1 MKDKFLLMLTML
13 VSLLFAAPLLA
24 GPVLVIDAASQKL
37 TAAKGVLVDGQS
49 YDVEFLDGTCQ
60 LLFSGCDE
68 VSDFIFGND
77 INKNRLA
84 STALMEQV
92 FRDIPALGRFDSFPE
107 LTEGCSDVTE
117 CSVLTPMYVN
127 GSTVIAHSFIN
138 YVVDSFDDEILD
150 QTFLAPALHLNQFPA
165 FTWAVW
171 RPASTVPAPA
181 VVWLWLPAMLLLLLR
196 RR

>member
-1 MKDKFLLMLTML
+1 MKDMIRTVLTML
-13 VSLLFAAPLLA
+13 VYLLFSAPLLA
-24 GPVLVIDAASQKL
+24 GPLLVIDATSQKL
-37 TAAKGVLVDGQS
+37 TAAKGVLVAGLS

-60 LLFSGCDE
+60 LLFAGCDE
-68 VSDFIFGND
+68 ASDFIFGND
-77 INKNRLA
+77 LNQHRLA

-117 CSVLTPMYVN
+117 CSVLTPMYLN
-127 GSTVIAHSFIN
+127 GNTVVAHAFIN

-150 QTFLAPALHLNQFPA
+150 QTYLAATQGLEQFPA

-181 VVWLWLPAMLLLLLR
+181 VFWLGLAAMLFWR

>member
-1 MKDKFLLMLTML
+1 MMKDIIRIVLSML
-13 VSLLFAAPLLA
+13 VSLLFSAPLLA
-24 GPVLVIDAASQKL
+24 GPLLVIDAASQKL
-37 TAAKGVLVDGQS
+37 IAAKGVVVAGLS

-60 LLFSGCDE
+60 LLFAGCDE
-68 VSDFIFGND
+68 ASDFIFGND
-77 INKNRLA
+77 LNQHRLA

-127 GSTVIAHSFIN
+127 GSTVVAHSFMN

-150 QTFLAPALHLNQFPA
+150 QTYLAATLGLEQFPS

-181 VVWLWLPAMLLLLLR
+181 VFWLGFAALLFWR

>member
-1 MKDKFLLMLTML
+1 MMKDIIRIVLSML
-13 VSLLFAAPLLA
+13 VSLLFSAPLLA
-24 GPVLVIDAASQKL
+24 GPLLVIDATSQKL
-37 TAAKGVLVDGQS
+37 TAAKGVLVAGLS

-60 LLFSGCDE
+60 LLFAGCDE
-68 VSDFIFGND
+68 ASDFIFGND
-77 INKNRLA
+77 LNQHRLA
-84 STALMEQV
+84 STALMAQV

-107 LTEGCSDVTE
+107 LTGGCSDVTE

-127 GSTVIAHSFIN
+127 GSTVVAHSFIN

-150 QTFLAPALHLNQFPA
+150 QTFLAATLGLEQFPS

-181 VVWLWLPAMLLLLLR
+181 VFWLGLAAMLFWR

>member
-1 MKDKFLLMLTML
+1 MKDIIRVALSMLL
-13 VSLLFAAPLLA
+13 SLLFSAPLLA
-24 GPVLVIDAASQKL
+24 GPILVIDAASQKL
-37 TAAKGVLVDGQS
+37 TAAKGVVVDGLS

-60 LLFSGCDE
+60 LLFAGCDE
-68 VSDFIFGND
+68 ASDFIFGND
-77 INKNRLA
+77 LNQHRLA

-92 FRDIPALGRFDSFPE
+92 FRDIPALGRFDSFPQ

-117 CSVLTPMYVN
+117 CSVLTPMYLN
-127 GSTVIAHSFIN
+127 GNTVVAHAFIN

-150 QTFLAPALHLNQFPA
+150 QTFLASALGLEPFPA

-181 VVWLWLPAMLLLLLR
+181 VFWLGLPAMLLLLR